1 MIIPAQLDAVLAV
14 NNIEVGERRLWL
26 RNFMAHSLREKCP
39 CSELFWSVF
48 SRIWTEYEEILRI
61 SPYLVR
67 VEENAD
73 QNNSE
78 YGHILRSD
86 CS

>member
-14 NNIEVGERRLWL
+14 NNIEVGERGLWL
-26 RNFMAHSLREKCP
+26 RNFMAHSLQEKCP

-48 SRIWTEYEEILRI
+48 SRIWTGYEEILRI